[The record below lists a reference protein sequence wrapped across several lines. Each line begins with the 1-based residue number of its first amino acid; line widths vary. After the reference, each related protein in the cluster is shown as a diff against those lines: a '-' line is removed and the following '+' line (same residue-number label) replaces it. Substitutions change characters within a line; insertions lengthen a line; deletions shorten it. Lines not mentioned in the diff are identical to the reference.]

1 MLVWRSSSARG
12 SSRDRASGGEVQ
24 FLAELIVE
32 IVVEGIAELFRALF
46 RWSRRKPNSKRP
58 ARSRRK

>member
-1 MLVWRSSSARG
+1 
-12 SSRDRASGGEVQ
+12 VQ